1 MAGIR
6 VVGTGLIGSVLPL
19 AWNHSEPYRVARQI
33 QRGALNVPSPS
44 KFDERFCQFDLDA
57 IRGIYR
63 SDPHLFCG
71 LVGVKSTGKTMT
83 LKHLASQEKNCVFL
97 DFDPEQHLDLNEVL
111 WARLKDS
118 VVTLPWFLDHL
129 RFNSQR
135 SSRRRIEDVFQ
146 RVSEQTS
153 EKVTV
158 VIDVTVSNER
168 KGVSL
173 TRPEIPKLFNVK
185 SFTRQIKHFVADSE
199 SMRCVFSASE
209 GLMFQAESTHE
220 SRLRL
225 FLAKELP
232 LDLAVKFVEQEEKRN
247 KKEVSSKEEL
257 DAFLA
262 SFPRQF
268 SELKAFAR
276 EKDRQRFVQESFAK
290 EVEKI
295 KEARKGS
302 GTDGVLQVA
311 LSRPVLFDDFTNLEF
326 SKEQFLRLY
335 VETNILQLR
344 ADGGY
349 EIQFDV
355 TKKAIESLLPKK

>member
-1 MAGIR
+1 
-6 VVGTGLIGSVLPL
+6 
-19 AWNHSEPYRVARQI
+19 
-33 QRGALNVPSPS
+33 
-44 KFDERFCQFDLDA
+44 
-57 IRGIYR
+57 
-63 SDPHLFCG
+63 
-71 LVGVKSTGKTMT
+71 
-83 LKHLASQEKNCVFL
+83 
-97 DFDPEQHLDLNEVL
+97 
-111 WARLKDS
+111 
-118 VVTLPWFLDHL
+118 
-129 RFNSQR
+129 
-135 SSRRRIEDVFQ
+135 
-146 RVSEQTS
+146 
-153 EKVTV
+153 
-158 VIDVTVSNER
+158 
-168 KGVSL
+168 
-173 TRPEIPKLFNVK
+173 
-185 SFTRQIKHFVADSE
+185 
-199 SMRCVFSASE
+199 
-209 GLMFQAESTHE
+209 MFQAE

-232 LDLAVKFVEQEEKRN
+232 LDLAVKFVEQEEKRT

-268 SELKAFAR
+268 SESKAFAR

-295 KEARKGS
+295 KGS